1 MLNNRKPSKPGQHE
15 TSPALK
21 RVRKSVYTQAL
32 LTVFLIV
39 LTVVVLF
46 AVTAAWYTN
55 IVQTNDLV
63 FKASKWGFEGEVKS
77 VDATIIASP
86 GDEGVVE
93 LTARSESD
101 GVTAVSV
108 NISKAHMPEEIQ
120 KRIYFYADTAKN
132 VSSETVDRVYLGNN
146 NSYTY
151 TLIGPTTLMLTETVH
166 NDVLIKWHW
175 VYDVLGYYVLGT
187 WDGSDMTVSEYLR
200 PIEYDYDEALTE
212 FDANGNLVSVDGS
225 TSVAR
230 FLTRISA
237 GDGYAG
243 TIDVTE
249 KNSGGYYPVSVDNSG
264 YGVWAYLCTYSEIQ
278 VNTAYDTYLGEN
290 ANRFDAEGEQ
300 ASYVAKLTLSAQNS
314 HMEPTQISTASAL
327 ISALNTGEAAMLRL
341 SGDIA
346 LDEPLVIGAAT
357 ESQQIMLD
365 LNGNTLTVDSG
376 AYADNGAAIQVAA
389 GSTLIMSNGTLE
401 GSGEEYAIDGAG
413 ASITLSGVDITGMK
427 RALNVRDYV
436 STNIYNS
443 DATIRVVDC
452 EIETTDV
459 AILISGNG
467 QDSAQATRLVVEDS
481 VIRSDYIGIAF
492 NGSSD
497 QWGTSTQIIG
507 SDVYG
512 YWAGI
517 YHPQGDAE
525 LTISDGSVI
534 SGYTGMVLKGGS
546 TTVTDSTIHGTGALQ
561 IPERVSMSGF
571 NDTGDGIYI
580 ETNYGCPIQL
590 QVSGTGAVISDQAQA
605 LRIYPESDMVSW
617 VIEDSVTVMG
627 AVDMQ

>member
-32 LTVFLIV
+32 LTGFLIV

-63 FKASKWGFEGEVKS
+63 FKASAWGFEGDVKS

-101 GVTAVSV
+101 DITAVSV
-108 NISKAHMPEEIQ
+108 NISKAQMPEEIQ
-120 KRIYFYADTAKN
+120 KRIYFYVDTSKTCN
-132 VSSETVDRVYLGNN
+132 SETMERVYLGNN

-151 TLIGPTTLMLTETVH
+151 MLFGRETLMLTETAH
-166 NDVLIKWHW
+166 TDALIKWQW
-175 VYDVLGYYVLGT
+175 VYDVLGYYVLGA
-187 WDGSDMTVSEYLR
+187 WDETGMDMTVSEYLR
-200 PIEYDYDEALTE
+200 PIEYDYEEAYTLFDEDGELAAV
-212 FDANGNLVSVDGS
+212 DAT
-225 TSVAR
+225 TSVSQ
-230 FLTRISA
+230 FLQQISSC
-237 GDGYAG
+237 DGYAG
-243 TIDVTE
+243 TIDVSE
-249 KNSGGYYPVSVDNSG
+249 KNSGGYYPVSVDSTG
-264 YGVWAYLCTYSEIQ
+264 YGVWAYLCDYSEIQ

-290 ANRFDAEGEQ
+290 ANSMDAEGEVV
-300 ASYVAKLTLSAQNS
+300 AYVAKLTLSAQNS
-314 HMEPTQISTASAL
+314 HMEPTQVSTSSAL
-327 ISALNTGEAAMLRL
+327 VSAIQSGTTAMIQLD
-341 SGDIA
+341 GDISLSESLSVGSA
-346 LDEPLVIGAAT
+346 SGA
-357 ESQQIMLD
+357 QQVMLD

-376 AYADNGAAIQVAA
+376 DDAAIQVAA
-389 GSTLIMSNGTLE
+389 GSTLIMNNGTLE
-401 GSGEEYAIDGAG
+401 GNEDGYAIDGTG
-413 ASITLSGVDITGMK
+413 ASITLNGVDITGVK
-427 RALNVRDYV
+427 RALNVRDN
-436 STNIYNS
+436 SAANTGNS
-443 DATIRVVDC
+443 DSKIRVVGC

-467 QDSAQATRLVVEDS
+467 QDSDQVTQLIVEDS

-497 QWGTSTQIIG
+497 QWGTSTQIIN

-512 YWAGI
+512 YWAGV
-517 YHPQGDAE
+517 YHPQSDAD
-525 LTISDGSVI
+525 LVISDGSVV
-534 SGYTGMVLKGGS
+534 SGYTGLVLKGGS

-561 IPERVSMSGF
+561 VPESVSMSGF

-580 ETNYGCPIQL
+580 ETNYGWEIVL
-590 QVSGTGAVISDQAQA
+590 QVSGNSVVISDQAQA
-605 LRIYPESDMVSW
+605 LRIYPESDKVS
-617 VIEDSVTVMG
+617 VSMDDSVTVTG
-627 AVDMQ
+627 AEDMQ